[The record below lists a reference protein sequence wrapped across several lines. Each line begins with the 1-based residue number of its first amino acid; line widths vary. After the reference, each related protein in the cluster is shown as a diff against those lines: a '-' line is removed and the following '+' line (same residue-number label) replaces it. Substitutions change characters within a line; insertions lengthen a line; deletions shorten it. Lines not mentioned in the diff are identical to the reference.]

1 MYSIDNNNSS
11 FFVLGRKCI
20 AQTQFLKKKKKKK
33 IINTLHI
40 EITTIIDLLCFCTC
54 KHEGLGAND
63 IRIDKFEILNPHLQ
77 IEITIN
83 INPTLL

>member
-1 MYSIDNNNSS
+1 MDARKGNEKCLLSGVLASFGRLNMFQSLTSCAYLVGKYMCSS
-11 FFVLGRKCI
+11 VSSLNMR
-20 AQTQFLKKKKKKK
+20 
-33 IINTLHI
+33 
-40 EITTIIDLLCFCTC
+40 DRR
-54 KHEGLGAND
+54 AND